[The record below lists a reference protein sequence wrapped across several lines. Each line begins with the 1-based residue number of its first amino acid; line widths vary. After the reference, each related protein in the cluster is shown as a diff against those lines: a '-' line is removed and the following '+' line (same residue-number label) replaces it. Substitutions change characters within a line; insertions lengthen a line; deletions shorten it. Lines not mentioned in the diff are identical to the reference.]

1 MGILSG
7 IKNLFKTSGEE
18 QIDVEAEETIE
29 YKGFNIVPTPM
40 PEGSQFRVAATI
52 SKDQGETE
60 AELKTHQLIRSDII
74 PSRDECINIT
84 VRKAKMMIDQQGDGI
99 FGE

>member
-1 MGILSG
+1 MGLLSG
-7 IKNLFKTSGEE
+7 IKNLFKTSDE
-18 QIDVEAEETIE
+18 QPAEVEVEQSIE
-29 YKGFNIVPTPM
+29 YKGFNIVPTPIA
-40 PEGSQFRVAATI
+40 EGGQFRVAATI
-52 SKDQGETE
+52 SKEQEEAD

-99 FGE
+99 FG